1 MFDEQQPLK
10 KIPYGLAS
18 YRDVRLDNC
27 YYLDKTMYI
36 PQLENMGKYLMF
48 IRPRRF
54 GKSLFLSMLECYYDV
69 AMADQFEQLFKGTAI
84 YDAPTPEKNRYLVLS
99 FNFSQV
105 NPELDKLDN
114 SFEQYVGRILLDFGK
129 KYRQL
134 IGDEYFS
141 TLEGATGIQKLQF
154 ALDYIGA
161 QGYRAYILIDEYDNF
176 TNTIMST
183 KGPLAYREVTHGAGF
198 YRFFFNLIKGAAGTN
213 SSGVARLFI
222 TGVSPVTMDDVT
234 SGFNIGQHISLA
246 RFNEMLGFTEQDVV
260 EMLNY
265 YALPVAD
272 LLPLM
277 RVWYNNYRFSQRA
290 TKYLYNT
297 DMVLY
302 FINHYL
308 KNNDPPEEMIDQ
320 NIKTD
325 YGKLRHLMVLDKQ
338 LNGNFSYL
346 RHIVETRQISGPVAT
361 SFPMEYLTKPVNFIS
376 LLFYFGLL
384 SQADDD
390 ELMVPNE
397 TVLQLLYSY
406 LRDGYDDVGIFRV
419 DVWQLVNL
427 IKRMAYFGEWR
438 AVFEFLAAEVE
449 KQTSIRDYLL
459 GEKVIQTFLLAYL
472 NVADY
477 YLTRTEHEMGKGFAD
492 LYLEPFLAK
501 NERVKYSYVIELK
514 YLTRSEF
521 SETLL
526 QEKLTEAKTQLQ
538 QYAQDPRVHGF
549 GDKVQLKCIAMV
561 YCGWELKIMEEV
573 VIC

>member
-1 MFDEQQPLK
+1 MTLK

-69 AMADQFEQLFKGTAI
+69 AMADEFEQLFKGTTI
-84 YDAPTPEKNRYLVLS
+84 YDNPTPEKSHYLILS
-99 FNFSQV
+99 FNFSQIS
-105 NPELDKLDN
+105 PELEEVKE
-114 SFEQYVGRILLDFGK
+114 SFDGYVTSTLLRFGE
-129 KYRQL
+129 KYRHLVGEQ
-134 IGDEYFS
+134 YFS
-141 TLEGATGIQKLQF
+141 TLEGTTIGIQKLQF

-161 QGYRAYILIDEYDNF
+161 KGYRAYILIDEYDNF

-183 KGPLAYREVTHGAGF
+183 KGQLAYREVTHGAGF
-198 YRFFFNLIKGAAGTN
+198 YRFFFNILKGAAGTN

-234 SGFNIGQHISLA
+234 SGFNIGKHISLER

-260 EMLNY
+260 DMLNY
-265 YALPVAD
+265 YALSVAE

-277 RVWYNNYRFSQRA
+277 RRWYNNYRFSQRA

-302 FINHYL
+302 FLDYYL
-308 KNNDPPEEMIDQ
+308 ENNVSPEKMIDQ
-320 NIKTD
+320 NVKTD

-346 RHIVETRQISGPVAT
+346 RHIIETRQISGPVET
-361 SFPMEYLTKPVNFIS
+361 SFPMEYLTKSVNFIS

-390 ELMVPNE
+390 ELIVPNE
-397 TVLQLLYSY
+397 TVLQLLYGY
-406 LRDGYDDVGIFRV
+406 MRDGFDDVGVFRV
-419 DVWQLVNL
+419 DVWQLVSL
-427 IKRMAYFGEWR
+427 IKRMAYYGEWR
-438 AVFEFLAAEVE
+438 SVFEFLAIEVE
-449 KQTSIRDYLL
+449 KQTSIRDYLM
-459 GEKVIQTFLLAYL
+459 GEKVIQIFLLAYL

-501 NERVKYSYVIELK
+501 NERVKYGYLIELK

-526 QEKLTEAKTQLQ
+526 QEKLAEAKTQLQ
-538 QYAQDPRVHGF
+538 QYHQDPRVHIF

-561 YCGWELKIMEEV
+561 YCGWELKTMEEV
-573 VIC
+573 SF